1 VDTCADQLRCTL
13 CREKSG
19 ELLHPAGYWC
29 RGLTGADQKIC
40 TTDGECLGVVWAVLK
55 LRHFLDGQRL
65 LIRTDHQA
73 VSWIYSTTD
82 SSGRLLRWRLC
93 LSEYT
98 FDMVYKSGVSHQL
111 PDFLSRASSEA
122 PTEDIHDD
130 IPCIAV
136 AETSNAVMMGRCTG
150 FDTPDLMNF
159 NDVVEVRRCGRS
171 PTNVRLPC

>member
-1 VDTCADQLRCTL
+1 
-13 CREKSG
+13 
-19 ELLHPAGYWC
+19 
-29 RGLTGADQKIC
+29 
-40 TTDGECLGVVWAVLK
+40 
-55 LRHFLDGQRL
+55 
-65 LIRTDHQA
+65 
-73 VSWIYSTTD
+73 
-82 SSGRLLRWRLC
+82 LLRWRLC
-93 LSEYT
+93 LPEYT

-159 NDVVEVRRCGRS
+159 NDVVEVQQTYDSLVEMTKRVERATAKAFVSNEHHALYRRPPYG
-171 PTNVRLPC
+171 NQ